1 MKIKF
6 KLKTLDNTSVHAI
19 VHIIINIIVGSYKL
33 SFHIF
38 EFIS

>member
-19 VHIIINIIVGSYKL
+19 VHIIIIFGSYKL